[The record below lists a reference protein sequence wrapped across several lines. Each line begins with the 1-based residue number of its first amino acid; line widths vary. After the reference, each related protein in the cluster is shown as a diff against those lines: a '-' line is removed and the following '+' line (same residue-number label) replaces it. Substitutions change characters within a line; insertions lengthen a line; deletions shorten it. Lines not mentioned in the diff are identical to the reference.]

1 LRKQKLKIISRTLQ
15 GIIELIQEKEVSL
28 FILTHNLYDS
38 RNGEYLYTKLKKMY
52 KSQKIARK
60 ENTKIYFII
69 YSEEDISL
77 MKSQVVE

>member
-1 LRKQKLKIISRTLQ
+1 LW
-15 GIIELIQEKEVSL
+15 
-28 FILTHNLYDS
+28 DS

-69 YSEEDISL
+69 YSGEDIRVYL
-77 MKSQVVE
+77 MKSQVVVE